1 MDPGR
6 LAVRAGFGDEQCG
19 SRKVTT
25 PDGLYRHPVQKE
37 RELVERAYITGELN
51 LPDGDAPALVVPE
64 SFVRHGGDEAPPKYL
79 VLGDRWAGAGGRG
92 LSQHRRGGGRPVD
105 DEQRKSIQHQI
116 DQTRRGGR
124 GGGGPGRRGNRPP
137 GPGARPVPR
146 GEKPLPPARPCLP
159 GPS

>member
-37 RELVERAYITGELN
+37 RELVERAYITGDLN

-64 SFVRHGGDEAPPKYL
+64 SFVRRGGDEAPPKYL

-105 DEQRKSIQHQI
+105 DQQRKSIQHQI
-116 DQTRRGGR
+116 DQTRRGR
-124 GGGGPGRRGNRPP
+124 KRGGGPGGAWKGQQ
-137 GPGARPVPR
+137 GPGTPQKAR
-146 GEKPLPPARPCLP
+146 GESRLPTDAA
-159 GPS
+159 